1 MQINT
6 LARYGMRAVVRLAL
20 ITDEANQL
28 VSVKRIAE
36 IEQISP
42 KYLETIFALLKKNSI
57 LTAVKGKGG
66 GYKFSRPPKEIN
78 SLEILEALG
87 GEIGP
92 VDCVLNEN
100 VCNNNPSTCTV
111 SPLWCD
117 LHVLIRD
124 FLSSKTVADIVDHH
138 KQLGKNNQKN
148 NIRDL

>member
-20 ITDEANQL
+20 ITGDDNRLA
-28 VSVKRIAE
+28 SVKQIAE
-36 IEQISP
+36 IEHISP
-42 KYLETIFALLKKNSI
+42 KYLETIFALLKKNNI

-66 GYKFSRPPKEIN
+66 GYKLARPMNKVT

-87 GEIGP
+87 GKVGP
-92 VDCVLNEN
+92 VDCVINSN
-100 VCNNNPSTCTV
+100 FCNNDPGTCTV

-124 FLSSKTVADIVDHH
+124 FLSSRTIADIVNHH
-138 KQLGKNNQKN
+138 HQTGQNRKG
-148 NIRDL
+148 